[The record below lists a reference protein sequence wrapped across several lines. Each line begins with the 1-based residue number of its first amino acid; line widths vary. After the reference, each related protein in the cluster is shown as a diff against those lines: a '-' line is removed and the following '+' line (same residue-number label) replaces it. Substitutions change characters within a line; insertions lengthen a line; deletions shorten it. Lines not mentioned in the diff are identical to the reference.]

1 MGETTITT
9 TITSQRQ
16 KRAERSTTKSETIA
30 EEEIAK
36 AGEREIIE
44 EDEAGLPTR
53 RPLIDYRMVDEEE
66 GITIVAEETK
76 IVVVAVAGEEMVDA
90 AVDVSVEEETVEI
103 GGREMN
109 TKMTKRGKT
118 TMILC
123 Q

>member
-1 MGETTITT
+1 MGAATTI
-9 TITSQRQ
+9 SQRQ

-36 AGEREIIE
+36 AGEREMII

-53 RPLIDYRMVDEEE
+53 RPLIDCRMVDEEE
-66 GITIVAEETK
+66 GITIVAEEMK
-76 IVVVAVAGEEMVDA
+76 IVVAAVAGA
-90 AVDVSVEEETVEI
+90 AVDVSVEEETVGI

-109 TKMTKRGKT
+109 TKMTKRGKA
-118 TMILC
+118 TMILG

>member
-1 MGETTITT
+1 MVISPGLIEKMEATIE
-9 TITSQRQ
+9 
-16 KRAERSTTKSETIA
+16 AELV
-30 EEEIAK
+30 
-36 AGEREIIE
+36 E

>member
-1 MGETTITT
+1 MGATA
-9 TITSQRQ
+9 ITSQRQ
-16 KRAERSTTKSETIA
+16 KRAERSTTKSETIG

-36 AGEREIIE
+36 AGEREMIVE
-44 EDEAGLPTR
+44 GEAGLPTR
-53 RPLIDYRMVDEEE
+53 RPLIDCRMVDEKE

-90 AVDVSVEEETVEI
+90 AVDVSVEEETVGI

-109 TKMTKRGKT
+109 TKMTKRGKA